1 MFIQILKKPATT
13 AKDYDGR
20 PDAVIA
26 DELWEMHK
34 KRNSSVCV
42 EMMQGQLKY
51 GTECVFMYGVLILNC
66 ISWHMF
72 YYRSRLVCPHC
83 ERVSVMFDPYSFVTV
98 PLPIVTDKTQNVSVV
113 LAGKPPMIFGGMI
126 YCGLVT
132 IGRNYFWRVLAF
144 RPEIL

>member
-1 MFIQILKKPATT
+1 MWLHSCKYLDISMSTQILKKPATT

-51 GTECVFMYGVLILNC
+51 GPESFDVLC
-66 ISWHMF
+66 INIELS
-72 YYRSRLVCPHC
+72 
-83 ERVSVMFDPYSFVTV
+83 
-98 PLPIVTDKTQNVSVV
+98 
-113 LAGKPPMIFGGMI
+113 A
-126 YCGLVT
+126 
-132 IGRNYFWRVLAF
+132 
-144 RPEIL
+144 